1 MSYGSD
7 ARCKVLT
14 SPTLQTGSLRLVEV
28 ILKDIGPCICTVQ
41 EESFLTDW
49 NDFFYNDAK
58 VKIFDE
64 MGKYFTQ
71 IILFQWLRGGIP
83 GVFLGRVC
91 NGGAWSVRRGLSRR
105 PGNN

>member
-14 SPTLQTGSLRLVEV
+14 SPTLQTGSLRLVDV

-41 EESFLTDW
+41 EDSFLTDW

-58 VKIFDE
+58 LRFFDE
-64 MGKYFTQ
+64 MGKFY
-71 IILFQWLRGGIP
+71 
-83 GVFLGRVC
+83 
-91 NGGAWSVRRGLSRR
+91 
-105 PGNN
+105 